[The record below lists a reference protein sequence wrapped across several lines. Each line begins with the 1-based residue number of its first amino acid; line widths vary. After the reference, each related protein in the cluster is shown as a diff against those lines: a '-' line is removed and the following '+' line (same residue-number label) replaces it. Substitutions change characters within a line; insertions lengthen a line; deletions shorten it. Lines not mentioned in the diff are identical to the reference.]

1 MLRSRRRQSSAE
13 STNEKQIEEGSGGA
27 TSPNNNNALSSP
39 NISIASGTADDDGR
53 DHYSLLGNGRS
64 PFLNFRKS
72 VSSTHHSPH
81 IQRKG
86 SYSSGSYGGRGGYH
100 ATAHQQ
106 PSITIRELKQ
116 FHASSLGGGGRLG
129 SRRSSV
135 TTTTTRVLCTC
146 LATLLMLVIGVGCG
160 VYLVTETVRYR
171 DNIAT
176 LEAELGM
183 SSSLPSSSS
192 SSSSSSYSYSSSSST
207 AAVVKAG
214 GGGGGA
220 GKVRDHSLATIIAR
234 YLDAAYGG
242 MDSMSGRVL
251 TSIMSAV
258 VNRNIGN
265 GGGGGRGGGSRFD
278 DTTTTDPS
286 IDGNNHD
293 HNGYDEGKSSPD
305 SNSNNELVQRLQ
317 FQKDSLQTQINNYE
331 IRLNNVQESMSA
343 LQTQATYLE
352 STELINQQDKLT
364 NLEQELVKAQR
375 SIEEYKSQ
383 FLTMHHDRITAVEQ
397 KGAEPLGQG
406 HALKQRL
413 ALQGMETV
421 DDYLKYIDERV
432 QSLWNKIDKL
442 VNKMKQDSRIEAIKW

>member
-1 MLRSRRRQSSAE
+1 
-13 STNEKQIEEGSGGA
+13 
-27 TSPNNNNALSSP
+27 
-39 NISIASGTADDDGR
+39 
-53 DHYSLLGNGRS
+53 
-64 PFLNFRKS
+64 
-72 VSSTHHSPH
+72 
-81 IQRKG
+81 
-86 SYSSGSYGGRGGYH
+86 
-100 ATAHQQ
+100 
-106 PSITIRELKQ
+106 
-116 FHASSLGGGGRLG
+116 
-129 SRRSSV
+129 
-135 TTTTTRVLCTC
+135 
-146 LATLLMLVIGVGCG
+146 MLVIGVGCG

-192 SSSSSSYSYSSSSST
+192 SSSYSYSSSSST
-207 AAVVKAG
+207 AAVVKTG
-214 GGGGGA
+214 GGGGGGGGRA
-220 GKVRDHSLATIIAR
+220 GKVRDYSLATIIAR

-293 HNGYDEGKSSPD
+293 HNGYDDSKSSPD

-317 FQKDSLQTQINNYE
+317 SQKDSLQTQINNYE
-331 IRLNNVQESMSA
+331 IRLYNVRESMSA

-383 FLTMHHDRITAVEQ
+383 FLTMHHDRITAIVQ

-421 DDYLKYIDERV
+421 DDYLKYIDERE

-442 VNKMKQDSRIEAIKW
+442 VNKMKRDSRIEAIKW